1 MSSHPKDVFSLHKSQ
16 TSTFDNYTSVEHVDY
31 VKDTMLQ
38 QCKVDSDM
46 YYCGWPTIYLL
57 YILELFIFIP
67 SANEH
72 PNYTCILVFHS
83 GYNYVWENVNGF
95 DIRTYIILVLR
106 TQ

>member
-1 MSSHPKDVFSLHKSQ
+1 MSSHPKDVFSLPKFQ

-31 VKDTMLQ
+31 VKDTLLQ

-83 GYNYVWENVNGF
+83 GYNYVGKMLMVSTYV
-95 DIRTYIILVLR
+95 RT
-106 TQ
+106 